1 MKTSIIRFVT
11 ALVLIPAALPA
22 EPLPQNAPVN
32 PEFVEFVAQTAVP
45 AVMGTTS
52 ITDSTRRTGQRPS
65 PVDFSH
71 LKGKGSLITLPYRI
85 ERGVYPVTYDLRSLG
100 KVSPVRNQGD
110 CGACWA
116 FSPMASLESTLL
128 TGESWDF
135 SENNLKNTSGFDWG
149 HCAGGNDDMAI
160 AYLGRWG
167 GPVSEADDPYSVSS
181 NVSPGGLTTRKHVQ
195 EVLHIPD
202 RGSAADNDAIK
213 QALTLYGV
221 VKTSMYMDESPSYY
235 SQANSSY
242 YYSGSNGTNHG
253 VAIVGWD
260 DNYSAANFATTP
272 PGNGAFIIKNS
283 WGTSWGAAGY
293 FYVSYYDTKI
303 GSNNYVYTA
312 EAATKYARIYQYDPL
327 GQISAYGYNST
338 TGWFSN
344 IFTAQNY
351 ENVEAV
357 SFYTMDINAA
367 YEVYLYKGVTGG
379 APRSGTLA
387 AQISGTIPFPGYHT
401 VPLNVP
407 VGVTAGERFSIVVKV
422 INPTYNSPIPAE
434 TFETGYSSQATAS
447 AGQSFMSSNGT
458 AWSDVTTITANGNV
472 CVKAFASPNSV
483 TGVCGTANGG
493 TFTVAPD
500 TNLCFSG
507 LASAVTGSGPWQ
519 WSCYG
524 SGSGTDASCSAE
536 ILSYP
541 LTVAIAGTGSGTINS
556 IPADFICPDLTGGS
570 PCSKTYPVN
579 TVITLTAMP
588 DSGSSTFTGWSATPP
603 CTGTG
608 NCEVI
613 MDAAKNVT
621 ATFALAPLVTVLERP
636 GIEFS
641 TISAAYDDIGTAAG
655 STIRA
660 RVNTAPFG
668 DLLLN
673 RDIAITLMGGF
684 DTEFSSDN
692 SGYSS
697 MGTLTVAAGSL
708 TLEQIIIK

>member
-235 SQANSSY
+235 SGPLSSRTA
-242 YYSGSNGTNHG
+242 GAPPGELP
-253 VAIVGWD
+253 AISTCPIMTQR
-260 DNYSAANFATTP
+260 SAAIIMSIPQRRQQNMPASINTTR
-272 PGNGAFIIKNS
+272 
-283 WGTSWGAAGY
+283 WG
-293 FYVSYYDTKI
+293 
-303 GSNNYVYTA
+303 
-312 EAATKYARIYQYDPL
+312 R
-327 GQISAYGYNST
+327 
-338 TGWFSN
+338 
-344 IFTAQNY
+344 
-351 ENVEAV
+351 
-357 SFYTMDINAA
+357 
-367 YEVYLYKGVTGG
+367 
-379 APRSGTLA
+379 
-387 AQISGTIPFPGYHT
+387 
-401 VPLNVP
+401 
-407 VGVTAGERFSIVVKV
+407 
-422 INPTYNSPIPAE
+422 
-434 TFETGYSSQATAS
+434 
-447 AGQSFMSSNGT
+447 
-458 AWSDVTTITANGNV
+458 
-472 CVKAFASPNSV
+472 
-483 TGVCGTANGG
+483 
-493 TFTVAPD
+493 
-500 TNLCFSG
+500 
-507 LASAVTGSGPWQ
+507 
-519 WSCYG
+519 
-524 SGSGTDASCSAE
+524 
-536 ILSYP
+536 YP
-541 LTVAIAGTGSGTINS
+541 LTVTTRRPAGFQTSLPHRIMKMLRRYHS
-556 IPADFICPDLTGGS
+556 IRWIS
-570 PCSKTYPVN
+570 
-579 TVITLTAMP
+579 TLHMK
-588 DSGSSTFTGWSATPP
+588 ST
-603 CTGTG
+603 
-608 NCEVI
+608 
-613 MDAAKNVT
+613 
-621 ATFALAPLVTVLERP
+621 
-636 GIEFS
+636 S
-641 TISAAYDDIGTAAG
+641 TRG
-655 STIRA
+655 
-660 RVNTAPFG
+660 
-668 DLLLN
+668 
-673 RDIAITLMGGF
+673 
-684 DTEFSSDN
+684 
-692 SGYSS
+692 
-697 MGTLTVAAGSL
+697 
-708 TLEQIIIK
+708 